1 MPVTL
6 LQFILYKGVIVATV
20 SSSSVNDYTLKFVNA
35 ILKWL
40 ECFRVKVSAHIKLKR
55 ELKLVIHFHSLER
68 VVIEIKAVQVQSE
81 NGWESLKSVTF
92 ESICFRVAV
101 VTEQLIG
108 AIKLIKLKHLVKTG
122 LHRQLILDLNDEIKK
137 LLFTLP

>member
-1 MPVTL
+1 MC
-6 LQFILYKGVIVATV
+6 I
-20 SSSSVNDYTLKFVNA
+20 
-35 ILKWL
+35 
-40 ECFRVKVSAHIKLKR
+40 
-55 ELKLVIHFHSLER
+55 VIHFHSLER

-81 NGWESLKSVTF
+81 YGWESLKSVTF

-108 AIKLIKLKHLVKTG
+108 AIKMIKLTHLVKTG